1 LIPPTPT
8 IDSKELFG
16 ILSSI
21 VLENLLPKEGIFNE
35 ICTGKIKIMFRKE
48 VRPPKSYPVALVSP
62 L

>member
-1 LIPPTPT
+1 LTPPTPT

-21 VLENLLPKEGIFNE
+21 VLENLLPKEGIVNE
-35 ICTGKIKIMFRKE
+35 ICTCKIKLMFRKE
-48 VRPPKSYPVALVSP
+48 VRPPNSYPVALVNP